1 MQFYGPRG
9 SRWGMN
15 ETRREENDEG
25 GFRVLYVPKTSLV
38 SWEGDAGFG
47 AEGWTR
53 AENAGC
59 TT

>member
-1 MQFYGPRG
+1 MKRTG
-9 SRWGMN
+9 
-15 ETRREENDEG
+15 NDGGGGG
-25 GFRVLYVPKTSLV
+25 GFRVLYAPKAPPGGV
-38 SWEGDAGFG
+38 RCGD